1 MPPRKLGAFKRA
13 MAHIDEHWF
22 KKLLVKMT
30 DEEIRAARKFRRQG
44 NSGNQTFPMAR
55 KLRRIRQKGYSGGEE
70 IQAAIVS

>member
-30 DEEIRAARKFRRQG
+30 DEEIRAADDVEEMMQEVLDEEPEFATVAPMFRK
-44 NSGNQTFPMAR
+44 TLEA
-55 KLRRIRQKGYSGGEE
+55 
-70 IQAAIVS
+70 